1 MKQFQGCKFFEKVA
15 RGFTGARI
23 NRPLFSVGCSVFF
36 VFVSFL
42 YPKKS
47 QNSTQKKEKKVKFP
61 LEEQIIKFSQFLCQ
75 KIVKS
80 HRKEKKNTGWV
91 QYFFVFS
98 ILLFSMS
105 GDHP

>member
-15 RGFTGARI
+15 RGFTGAKI

-80 HRKEKKNTGWV
+80 HQKRKKKHWLGAV
-91 QYFFVFS
+91 LFFFLNF
-98 ILLFSMS
+98 II
-105 GDHP
+105 

>member
-47 QNSTQKKEKKVKFP
+47 QNSTQKKRKKS
-61 LEEQIIKFSQFLCQ
+61 QISIGRTNY
-75 KIVKS
+75 KILPISVSKDS
-80 HRKEKKNTGWV
+80 EISPGKKNTGWV
-91 QYFFVFS
+91 QYF
-98 ILLFSMS
+98 LFSQFYYLA
-105 GDHP
+105 